1 MTQKLLNPW
10 IDPRVHQVRPAH
22 VDAYMKRHGWRPVP
36 FPRPEVR
43 LYEGPTADDGRP
55 MTQLVPMAEQADD
68 YGHRVIDLI
77 TNLALI
83 EQRHATDV
91 LNEMLGVTTPSGNG
105 APAAKAPDAA
115 PAPTA

>member
-10 IDPRVHQVRPAH
+10 IDPRVHQVRP
-22 VDAYMKRHGWRPVP
+22 VQVEAYMIRHGWRSVP

-55 MTQLVPMAEQADD
+55 MTQLVPVATQVDD
-68 YGHRVIDLI
+68 YGKRVIDLI
-77 TNLALI
+77 TNLAVI
-83 EQRHATDV
+83 EQRRAVEV
-91 LNEMLGVTTPSGNG
+91 LEELLGVTTPSGNG
-105 APAAKAPDAA
+105 AVTNQAPDAA